1 MVRPAD
7 TLAIPL
13 GPGVPGGFMHGL
25 AARNDYTELDIFGA
39 LMPDLYEVMLKPTV
53 RYRSGFYGPAER
65 FLRDAGGRVE
75 FVPADFRRFAPIMEQ
90 LAPRIMA
97 TVATPADADGWM
109 SLSLHAGASIDEMRR
124 AGADPDRLLIVEV
137 SEHYPRTVGTPPEHR
152 HALHVDEADL
162 IVPTDRQ
169 PFELADAP
177 STDDDVAIAT
187 HAARYIPDGATLQT
201 GIGGIPNMVAS
212 LLADGD
218 GGGYGVHSEMFTN
231 GLMRLHKAGKVTN
244 EHKGRYPGHS
254 ITTFAAGSAEL
265 YEWLDGNE
273 EVRFLPVHLVNSP
286 EGIARNDN
294 MITINGA
301 MAIDLSG
308 QVVADNID
316 GRQFSGVGGHEDFT
330 AGAGLELE
338 DRSLLCLR
346 STSSVEG
353 DAVSRIVPKLPAG
366 SVVSTPRH
374 QVDVVITEHG
384 VAELQGLTIRE
395 RARALAAIGHP
406 DFRDDLE
413 AVAEVWPAD

>member
-1 MVRPAD
+1 
-7 TLAIPL
+7 
-13 GPGVPGGFMHGL
+13 MHGL
-25 AARNDYTELDIFGA
+25 ATRDDYTELDIFGA

-97 TVATPADADGWM
+97 TVAAPADADGWM

-137 SEHYPRTVGTPPEHR
+137 SEHYPRTVGAPPEHR

-162 IVPTDRQ
+162 IVPTDRH

-212 LLADGD
+212 LLAEGD

-244 EHKGRYPGHS
+244 ENK
-254 ITTFAAGSAEL
+254 
-265 YEWLDGNE
+265 
-273 EVRFLPVHLVNSP
+273 
-286 EGIARNDN
+286 
-294 MITINGA
+294 
-301 MAIDLSG
+301 
-308 QVVADNID
+308 
-316 GRQFSGVGGHEDFT
+316 
-330 AGAGLELE
+330 
-338 DRSLLCLR
+338 
-346 STSSVEG
+346 
-353 DAVSRIVPKLPAG
+353 
-366 SVVSTPRH
+366 
-374 QVDVVITEHG
+374 
-384 VAELQGLTIRE
+384 
-395 RARALAAIGHP
+395 
-406 DFRDDLE
+406 
-413 AVAEVWPAD
+413 